1 MEQTSI
7 WDALSNNGFTG
18 WDYGVFILYIVI
30 LVGMG
35 IFLSRSKKGEEKTS
49 KDYFL
54 AGNTLTWWAVGA
66 SLIAANISAEQFIGM
81 SGSAFAS
88 GIAQA
93 AYELMAAATLLVV
106 GKFLLPLMI
115 EKKIFTIPQFLRE
128 RYNSGVGLAFSI
140 LWLFLYVFVN
150 LTSVAWL
157 GALAIQQIL
166 GLPTDHIVHVFG
178 MDVDQVRLVIILS
191 LFLIAGIYSIYG
203 GLASVAW
210 TDVMQVTFLVGGGL
224 ITAYFALDVIGQEV
238 WGCGAMEALGNIY
251 SWCMGIESD
260 KHFNLIV
267 TQQADVYPV
276 INGIPEAVV
285 QSISGSG
292 DNAIVTIKN
301 VATDSVY
308 NYAGNLVEPLEKG
321 HSVAVGE
328 MVKAK
333 EDPFFT
339 NPGLVLV
346 FGALWLTNLGYWGF
360 NQYIIQKGLAAKSLS
375 EAKKGMVFAAVLKI
389 LIPFIVCIPGVCAFY
404 IYNAKTGDGQSV
416 LDMLIAKG
424 QIAQDSAINRS
435 DDAYP
440 YLIRNFTPVVIK
452 GLSFA
457 ALAAAV
463 ISSLASMFN
472 STSTLFTMDIY
483 KQFINK
489 NASETKLVNVGRMTS
504 VSALIIALIA
514 VYPLMGG
521 IDQAFQFIQE
531 YSAFVYPGVV
541 VIFGL
546 GLLWKRA
553 SGTAAIV
560 AAIGTFAF
568 SIIYK
573 FAFPEMPFLVRSGV
587 VFITLV
593 ILFVWLSIRNKDT
606 EAATEL
612 SADDIKTQL
621 FWSKIMFIIGGVS
634 FALFV
639 ASFFSE
645 TLHIYGMEGAMAF
658 FAALMFTIGY
668 YLRSNALDK
677 VQDKKLVAIDLDIF
691 KTDKTFN
698 IGAAVVIALLTFL
711 YLALW

>member
-1 MEQTSI
+1 M
-7 WDALSNNGFTG
+7 
-18 WDYGVFILYIVI
+18 
-30 LVGMG
+30 
-35 IFLSRSKKGEEKTS
+35 
-49 KDYFL
+49 
-54 AGNTLTWWAVGA
+54 
-66 SLIAANISAEQFIGM
+66 
-81 SGSAFAS
+81 
-88 GIAQA
+88 
-93 AYELMAAATLLVV
+93 
-106 GKFLLPLMI
+106 
-115 EKKIFTIPQFLRE
+115 
-128 RYNSGVGLAFSI
+128 
-140 LWLFLYVFVN
+140 
-150 LTSVAWL
+150 
-157 GALAIQQIL
+157 
-166 GLPTDHIVHVFG
+166 
-178 MDVDQVRLVIILS
+178 
-191 LFLIAGIYSIYG
+191 
-203 GLASVAW
+203 
-210 TDVMQVTFLVGGGL
+210 
-224 ITAYFALDVIGQEV
+224 
-238 WGCGAMEALGNIY
+238 
-251 SWCMGIESD
+251 
-260 KHFNLIV
+260 
-267 TQQADVYPV
+267 
-276 INGIPEAVV
+276 
-285 QSISGSG
+285 
-292 DNAIVTIKN
+292 
-301 VATDSVY
+301 
-308 NYAGNLVEPLEKG
+308 
-321 HSVAVGE
+321 
-328 MVKAK
+328 
-333 EDPFFT
+333 
-339 NPGLVLV
+339 
-346 FGALWLTNLGYWGF
+346 WLTNLGYWGF

-389 LIPFIVCIPGVCAFY
+389 LIPFIVCIPGVCAYY
-404 IYNAKTGDGQSV
+404 IMHGSVDGTPITEK
-416 LDMLIAKG
+416 LADHLAGTIG
-424 QIAQDSAINRS
+424 RS

-440 YLIRNFTPVVIK
+440 YLIRNFTPMVIK

-612 SADDIKTQL
+612 SADDVKTQL

-639 ASFFSE
+639 ASFFSD

>member
-1 MEQTSI
+1 MDKILE
-7 WDALSNNGFTG
+7 ALSNNGFETV
-18 WDYGVFILYIVI
+18 DYLVFVVYIII
-30 LVGMG
+30 LVSMG
-35 IFLSRSKKGEEKTS
+35 LFLSRSKKGEEKS
-49 KDYFL
+49 SADYFL

-81 SGSAFAS
+81 SGSAYAS

-128 RYNSGVGLAFSI
+128 RYNWGVGFAFSL

-166 GLPTDHIVHVFG
+166 GLPTDMTVMVAG
-178 MDVDQVRLVIILS
+178 MEIDQVRMVIILC

-224 ITAYFALDVIGQEV
+224 LTAYAALSVIGSE
-238 WGCGAMEALGNIY
+238 
-251 SWCMGIESD
+251 MGIGNAWDALMHIKDYLASIDGD
-260 KHFNLIV
+260 KHFNLVV
-267 TQQADVYPV
+267 TRNEELYPV
-276 INGIPEAVV
+276 INGIVD
-285 QSISGSG
+285 G
-292 DNAIVTIKN
+292 
-301 VATDSVY
+301 
-308 NYAGNLVEPLEKG
+308 AGNTIQ
-321 HSVAVGE
+321 
-328 MVKAK
+328 K

-339 NPGLVLV
+339 NPGIVLI

-360 NQYIIQKGLAAKSLS
+360 NQYIIQKGLAAKSLD
-375 EAKKGMVFAAVLKI
+375 EAKKGMVFAAFLKI

-404 IYNAKTGDGQSV
+404 IMNAPECESLRQQLAG
-416 LDMLIAKG
+416 
-424 QIAQDSAINRS
+424 AITRS

-440 YLIRNFTPVVIK
+440 YLIRNFTPTVVK

-472 STSTLFTMDIY
+472 STSTLFTMDVY

-489 NASETKLVNVGRMTS
+489 NASEKKLVNVGRLTS
-504 VSALIIALIA
+504 LCALVIAMIA

-546 GLLWKRA
+546 GLLWKRS
-553 SGTAAIV
+553 SGTAAV
-560 AAIGTFAF
+560 VCAIGTFAF

-573 FAFPEMPFLVRSGV
+573 FAFPEMPFLIRSGV

-593 ILFVWLSIRNKDT
+593 ILFVWISLSSKKAVAADVLDADTIKTLLRWSTIMFCIAAVSLVLSICGFFNDT
-606 EAATEL
+606 
-612 SADDIKTQL
+612 
-621 FWSKIMFIIGGVS
+621 M
-634 FALFV
+634 
-639 ASFFSE
+639 
-645 TLHIYGMEGAMAF
+645 HIYGFEGAMIF
-658 FAALMFTIGY
+658 FAAITGTIGL
-668 YLRSNALDK
+668 YLRSNAKDK
-677 VQDKKLVAIDLDIF
+677 VQDPKLVPIDLNIF
-691 KTDKTFN
+691 HTDRIFN
-698 IGAAVVIALLTFL
+698 IGAIGVIVILTVL
-711 YLALW
+711 YVILW

>member
-1 MEQTSI
+1 MSVIE
-7 WDALSNNGFTG
+7 ALQNNGFATI
-18 WDYGVFILYIVI
+18 DYVVFAAYIVL
-30 LVGMG
+30 LVGLG
-35 IFLSRSKKGEEKTS
+35 IFLSRSKKGEEKSST
-49 KDYFL
+49 DYFL

-128 RYNSGVGLAFSI
+128 RYNWGVGLAFSL

-166 GLPTDHIVHVFG
+166 GLPTDMIIQFG
-178 MDVDQVRLVIILS
+178 GMEIDQVRMVIILV
-191 LFLIAGIYSIYG
+191 LFVIAGLYSIYG

-224 ITAYFALDVIGQEV
+224 ITAYAALSVIGAEV
-238 WGCGAMEALGNIY
+238 WGCGAFEALGNIY
-251 SWCMGIESD
+251 SWCIDQAGD
-260 KHFNLIV
+260 KHFNLVV
-267 TQQADVYPV
+267 TRNEELYPV
-276 INGIPEAVV
+276 INGVV
-285 QSISGSG
+285 ENG
-292 DNAIVTIKN
+292 VTIQ
-301 VATDSVY
+301 
-308 NYAGNLVEPLEKG
+308 
-321 HSVAVGE
+321 
-328 MVKAK
+328 K
-333 EDPFFT
+333 EDPYFT
-339 NPGLVLV
+339 NPGIVLI

-360 NQYIIQKGLAAKSLS
+360 NQYIIQKGLAAKSLD
-375 EAKKGMVFAAVLKI
+375 EAKKGMIFAAFLKI

-404 IYNAKTGDGQSV
+404 IMNGDGES
-416 LDMLIAKG
+416 LEALRHTLAGSIE
-424 QIAQDSAINRS
+424 RS

-440 YLIRNFTPVVIK
+440 FLIRNFTPTFVK

-489 NASETKLVNVGRMTS
+489 NASERQLVTVGRITS
-504 VSALIIALIA
+504 VSALLIALIA

-553 SGTAAIV
+553 SGAAAV
-560 AAIGTFAF
+560 AAAFGTFFF
-568 SIIYK
+568 SILFK
-573 FAFPEMPFLVRSGV
+573 FTLPDVPFLIRSGY
-587 VFITLV
+587 VFIVLIV
-593 ILFVWLSIRNKDT
+593 MFVTISLYSNKAVKAD
-606 EAATEL
+606 EL
-612 SADDIKTQL
+612 SEDTIKTQL
-621 FWSKIMFIIGGVS
+621 FWSKVLYAVS
-634 FALFV
+634 ILSVVFLV
-639 ASFFSE
+639 LSFFDH
-645 TLHIYGMEGAMAF
+645 TLAIHGVQGAMIF
-658 FAALMFTIGY
+658 FAAMTATIGF
-668 YLRSNALDK
+668 YLRSNALDT
-677 VQDKKLVAIDLDIF
+677 VQDPKLVAIDLDIF
-691 KTDKTFN
+691 KTDKAFN
-698 IGAAVVIALLTFL
+698 FGAAGVIIILTIL
-711 YLALW
+711 YIVLW